1 VGFYRREEEGRIVRP
16 AGRPGSEVASRGG
29 ISGPDLEIE
38 KKWLQLVRIDQEQF
52 SLFFDKYHDRIFN
65 FIYLKIEDH
74 DTAAD
79 LTGEVFTV
87 AWKRINRF
95 TWQGYSF
102 GAWLFQIARGVLNHE
117 FRRRRRNWTISFDPD
132 EHVHAT
138 ARTPEMDMVA
148 GQDAALVRSS
158 LRRLSPER
166 QDIFILHYW
175 MDFTVKQIA
184 VVMKMP
190 TGTVASHLKR
200 GRKIIL
206 DHLLSCGRIES
217 LSPDAVAA
225 FRRAARED
233 AGFRVL
239 EGGEGDRGDGD

>member
-1 VGFYRREEEGRIVRP
+1 MGFYKRDEEERPVRP
-16 AGRPGSEVASRGG
+16 VEGLGSHVGSRRG
-29 ISGPDLEIE
+29 IPGPDLEIE

-52 SLFFDKYHDRIFN
+52 KLFFDKYHDRIFD
-65 FIYLKIEDH
+65 FIYLRIEDH
-74 DTAAD
+74 DASAD
-79 LTGEVFTV
+79 LTGEVFTL

-117 FRRRRRNWTISFDPD
+117 FRRRRRNWTIAFDAE
-132 EHVHAT
+132 EHGQVT
-138 ARTPEMDMVA
+138 VQSPESDMVA

-175 MDFTVKQIA
+175 MDWSVRDIGL
-184 VVMKMP
+184 VMKMP
-190 TGTVASHLKR
+190 QGTVSSHLKR

-206 DHLLSCGRIES
+206 DHLLACGRIES
-217 LSPDAVAA
+217 LSPDALAA
-225 FRRAARED
+225 LRNAAREETD
-233 AGFRVL
+233 FRVIRS
-239 EGGEGDRGDGD
+239 EAGDRGDGD

>member
-1 VGFYRREEEGRIVRP
+1 MGFYWREEERGIVQP
-16 AGRPGSEVASRGG
+16 TGRPSSEVASRGG

-52 SLFFDKYHDRIFN
+52 TLFFDKYHDRIFD

-102 GAWLFQIARGVLNHE
+102 GAWLFQIARGVLKHE
-117 FRRRRRNWTISFDPD
+117 FRRRRRNWTIAFDPD
-132 EHVHAT
+132 EHGPAT
-138 ARTPEMDMVA
+138 GRTPEMDMVA

-175 MDFTVKQIA
+175 MDFTVKQIGM
-184 VVMKMP
+184 VMRMP
-190 TGTVASHLKR
+190 EGTVTSHLSR

-206 DHLLSCGRIES
+206 DHLLSRDLVEG

-225 FRRAARED
+225 FRRAAGEET
-233 AGFRVL
+233 GFRVL
-239 EGGEGDRGDGD
+239 DGGDGDPGDGD